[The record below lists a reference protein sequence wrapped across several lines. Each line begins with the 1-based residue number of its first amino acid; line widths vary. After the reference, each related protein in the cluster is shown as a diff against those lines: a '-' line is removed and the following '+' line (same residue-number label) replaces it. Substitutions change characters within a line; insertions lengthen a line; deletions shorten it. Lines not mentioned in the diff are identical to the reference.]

1 MLQRVF
7 ATFVFAAPK
16 ELFINETSC
25 KFMSCRALNS
35 LSVLITLVC
44 ILALLGVAFIALPT
58 VHAANP
64 NSGSISLSSAPIS
77 WQGTATA
84 GGAIGDPLLGL
95 VTSEDMCIEGTSCDT
110 FTLTIAGTP
119 ADWVNAKKVVHVHLG
134 WTVPTQD
141 FDLYIHKG
149 DLNGPIVAD
158 SGNGATNGVL
168 GKEDAD
174 LDPSSASIGTGT
186 FAVHVVYW
194 TATAAEQYTATASV
208 ANAAALPPPGPT
220 PTPATEPAGT
230 PRFFNYLAPAG
241 VGDDAGEPSIGV
253 NWKSERVNGG
263 IPDGGTVNYF
273 GGFLPYMLRLHFNDT
288 FTPAKVSWEKK
299 ALTE

>member
-1 MLQRVF
+1 MKRTANCNSSLC
-7 ATFVFAAPK
+7 
-16 ELFINETSC
+16 S

-77 WQGTATA
+77 WQGTAVA

-95 VTSEDMCIEGTSCDT
+95 ITSEDMCIEGTTCDT
-110 FTLTIAGTP
+110 YTLTINGTP
-119 ADWVNAKKVVHVHLG
+119 SDWINAKKIVHVHLG
-134 WTVPTQD
+134 WTIPTQD

-149 DLNGPIVAD
+149 DLSGPVVAN

-168 GKEDAD
+168 TSEDAD
-174 LDPSSASIGTGT
+174 LDPSSPTIGTGT

-194 TATAAEQYTATASV
+194 VATAAEQYTGTASV
-208 ANAAALPPPGPT
+208 TDVPAPGT
-220 PTPATEPAGT
+220 SHVSTETA
-230 PRFFNYLAPAG
+230 PRFFNYADPYN
-241 VGDDAGEPSIGV
+241 DEWGEPSLGV
-253 NWKSERVNGG
+253 NWKSGNVMFISALATLRIGFDERTSPAGVNWA
-263 IPDGGTVNYF
+263 D
-273 GGFLPYMLRLHFNDT
+273 
-288 FTPAKVSWEKK
+288 
-299 ALTE
+299 